1 MELTPYVSDEE
12 QEEIEDVADSE
23 NYDEG
28 EFETWNGIKYREAR
42 KFLKKA

>member
-12 QEEIEDVADSE
+12 QEEIEDVAGDPE

-28 EFETWNGIKYREAR
+28 EFETWNGQ
-42 KFLKKA
+42 